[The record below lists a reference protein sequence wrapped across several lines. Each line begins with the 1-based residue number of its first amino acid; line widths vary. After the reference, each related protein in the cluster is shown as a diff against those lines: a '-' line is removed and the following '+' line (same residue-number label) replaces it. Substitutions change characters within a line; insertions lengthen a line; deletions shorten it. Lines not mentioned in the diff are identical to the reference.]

1 MAREHILHNVNPLKC
16 IENCFMAHN
25 NVYFIL
31 LNALYALENNMYSDI
46 VGWSTL

>member
-1 MAREHILHNVNPLKC
+1 
-16 IENCFMAHN
+16 MAHN

-31 LNALYALENNMYSDI
+31 LNALCALENKMYSDI